1 MLMSNNQGPYAR
13 LPLQTVINCR
23 DIGGYPTQSGA
34 MTQWKRFLRSANL
47 NVVSPEDAKFLTSYG
62 VSTII
67 DLRTPYEL
75 KAEPNIFE
83 TSSEVTYKNVNLTG
97 RNMAGGAMKLLEAGV
112 DSDIVMGQNYIN
124 ILDMQTTIKQVLDII
139 LGADEGIVL
148 YHCSAGKDRTGV
160 ISLILL
166 GLADVSRTDI
176 VSNYEISYTHI
187 EDNIPELAKEFPLNM
202 IKSEP
207 INIKM
212 AYDHIMTEYRGF
224 RTYYE
229 ALGYSENEVQAIKA
243 RIIT

>member
-1 MLMSNNQGPYAR
+1 MSMPNNQGPYAR

-23 DIGGYPTQSGA
+23 DIGGYPTQSGT

-47 NVVSPEDAKFLTSYG
+47 NAVSPEDADFLTSYG

-67 DLRTPYEL
+67 DLRTPREL
-75 KAEPNIFE
+75 KLEPNVFE
-83 TSSEVTYKNVNLTG
+83 HSSDVIYKNVNLTG
-97 RNMAGGAMKLLEAGV
+97 GNMAGGAMKLLKAGV
-112 DSDIVMGQNYIN
+112 NPNMVMGQNYIN
-124 ILDMQTTIKQVLDII
+124 ILDMQTTIKEVFDII
-139 LGADEGIVL
+139 LSADDGIVL

-160 ISLILL
+160 ISLLLL
-166 GLADVSRTDI
+166 GLADVNRTDI

-207 INIKM
+207 INIKI
-212 AYDHIMTEYRGF
+212 AYDHIMTEYHGF

-229 ALGYSENEVQAIKA
+229 ALGYSENDVQAIKA
-243 RIIT
+243 RILT